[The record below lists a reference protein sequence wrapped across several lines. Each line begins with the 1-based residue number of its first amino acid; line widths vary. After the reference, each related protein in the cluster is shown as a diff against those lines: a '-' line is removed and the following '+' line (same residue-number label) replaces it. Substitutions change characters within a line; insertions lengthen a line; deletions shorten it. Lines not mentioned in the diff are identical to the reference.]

1 MRVLLTIKREMLGV
15 VILLLT
21 SSFLYSQ
28 TTLGVSGL
36 LNSPNAVMSPD
47 KTVKIGGNFLPKQ
60 FTTDTWDYHTFNFF
74 INITFLSFVE
84 ISMNNTAFDL
94 WNQNYFSNVDR
105 SISLRV
111 RPIKEGKYW
120 PSVVLG
126 SNDIIST
133 TSLFGYAEGNKY
145 FGTHYLALS
154 KHFPIGQN
162 TLGIHAAY
170 NIPVSVHVKQEFP
183 VSGGISFSPSFFKP
197 LNIIAEYD
205 TRDFNIGANILLF
218 NHLYF
223 QFFMNELKYPVFGM
237 HIQFTI

>member
-1 MRVLLTIKREMLGV
+1 MRFGKYFKRMMLGV
-15 VILLLT
+15 TFSLLT

-36 LNSPNAVMSPD
+36 LNSPSAVMSPD

-60 FTTDTWDYHTFNFF
+60 FTTDVWDYHTFNFF
-74 INITFLSFVE
+74 INITFLSFLE

-105 SISLRV
+105 SISIRLNAL
-111 RPIKEGKYW
+111 KEGRYW
-120 PSVVLG
+120 PAIVIG
-126 SNDIIST
+126 SNDVVST
-133 TSLFGYAEGNKY
+133 SSLLGYAEGNKY

-154 KHFPIGQN
+154 KHFSFAENIIG
-162 TLGIHAAY
+162 LHAAY
-170 NIPVSVHVKQEFP
+170 NIPVSVHVMQRFP
-183 VSGGISFSPSFFKP
+183 VSGGVSFSPSFLKS
-197 LNIIAEYD
+197 LSIIAEYD
-205 TRDFNIGANILLF
+205 SRDFNIGANVLLF
-218 NHLYF
+218 KHLYF

>member
-1 MRVLLTIKREMLGV
+1 MKLNLLIKKLMLGV
-15 VILLLT
+15 VIILLT
-21 SSFLYSQ
+21 STFLSSQ

-47 KTVKIGGNFLPKQ
+47 KTVKVGGNFLPKQ
-60 FTTDTWDYHTFNFF
+60 FTTDTWDYHTFNFY

-105 SISLRV
+105 SISLRI
-111 RPIKEGKYW
+111 RAIKEGRYW
-120 PSVVLG
+120 PSVVIG
-126 SNDIIST
+126 SNDIVST

-154 KHFPIGQN
+154 KHFSFKDNIIG
-162 TLGIHAAY
+162 LHAAY
-170 NIPVSVHVKQEFP
+170 NIPVSVHVMQRFP
-183 VSGGISFSPSFFKP
+183 VSGGVSFSPSFLKS
-197 LNIIAEYD
+197 LSIIAEYD
-205 TRDFNIGANILLF
+205 SRDFNIGANVLLF
-218 NHLYF
+218 KHLYF

>member
-1 MRVLLTIKREMLGV
+1 MRFRKYFKRMMLGV
-15 VILLLT
+15 AFSLLT

-36 LNSPNAVMSPD
+36 LNSPSAVMSPD

-60 FTTDTWDYHTFNFF
+60 FTTDIWDYHTFNFF
-74 INITFLSFVE
+74 INITFLSFLE

-105 SISLRV
+105 SISIRLKAL
-111 RPIKEGKYW
+111 KEGRYW
-120 PSVVLG
+120 PAIVIG
-126 SNDIIST
+126 SNDVVST
-133 TSLFGYAEGNKY
+133 SSLLGYAEGNKY

-154 KHFPIGQN
+154 KHFSFKDNIIG
-162 TLGIHAAY
+162 LHAAY
-170 NIPVSVHVKQEFP
+170 NIPVSVHVMQRFP
-183 VSGGISFSPSFFKP
+183 VSGGISFAPSFLKS

-205 TRDFNIGANILLF
+205 SRDFNIGANVLLF
-218 NHLYF
+218 KHLYF